1 MKRIE
6 KVCLLLF
13 ALMIATTSSAVTFYS
28 NGIYYEIINEEVA
41 VTQSK
46 GDKYS
51 GNKVIPRMVKYKN
64 RAYKVTKINTFAFG
78 ACKRLTSITI
88 PNSVTEI
95 KDGAF
100 NECSDLKSVVIPN
113 SVTKIGSC
121 AFDGCSGL
129 TSITIP
135 NSVTKIGDYAFRYCT
150 GLTSIIIPNSVSE
163 IGKYAF
169 GGCISLTKVT
179 IPKSIKNIDL
189 IFNDCPI
196 LIDAMIF
203 RK

>member
-88 PNSVTEI
+88 PNSVIEI
-95 KDGAF
+95 GDDAF
-100 NECSDLKSVVIPN
+100 WGCTGLTSITIPN
-113 SVTKIGSC
+113 SVIEFGDNV
-121 AFDGCSGL
+121 FWGCSGL

-135 NSVTKIGDYAFRYCT
+135 NSVTEIKDGAFNECSDLY
-150 GLTSIIIPNSVSE
+150 LEVPNNQNYSE
-163 IGKYAF
+163 ITKYKPLI
-169 GGCISLTKVT
+169 IS
-179 IPKSIKNIDL
+179 
-189 IFNDCPI
+189 IF
-196 LIDAMIF
+196 
-203 RK
+203 